1 MNQTYEVLE
10 FNRIKEMLKER
21 ALTEKAKERLG
32 QLEPI
37 LSENELMHR
46 KAETTQARKI
56 LEQMG
61 NPPLVSMKN
70 MEGFL
75 LWRRAEGF

>member
-21 ALTEKAKERLG
+21 ALTENAKERLG

-37 LSENELMHR
+37 L
-46 KAETTQARKI
+46 
-56 LEQMG
+56 
-61 NPPLVSMKN
+61 
-70 MEGFL
+70 
-75 LWRRAEGF
+75 